1 MFSSEK
7 NNEKE
12 KQEDD
17 LGKAIRNKIV
27 INDIKFYFYFS
38 LFQAENV
45 IDQTTEYVSKSYIEK
60 IFFLL
65 KVSLLIII

>member
-38 LFQAENV
+38 LF
-45 IDQTTEYVSKSYIEK
+45 
-60 IFFLL
+60 
-65 KVSLLIII
+65 